1 VLHSQPTEEPLV
13 TLATIPLIRRLNLR
27 LANRLAPIAS
37 IAFMALALSSSVGCS
52 KIRQKIEQKAAEQ
65 AVEKGTGGAVSIDN
79 DGKGMTIH
87 DNKGG
92 GTVTIG
98 ENKIPEDW
106 PSTIPIYPKGKV
118 VQSYSGKQNGQT
130 SFMVALE
137 TGDSANDVFTFYKTK
152 FKGLTQS
159 SEMTTGDMR
168 MLVVQDPA
176 TKRDI
181 SVVVTKG
188 NNAATMIQI
197 TTSQKG

>member
-1 VLHSQPTEEPLV
+1 LV
-13 TLATIPLIRRLNLR
+13 
-27 LANRLAPIAS
+27 
-37 IAFMALALSSSVGCS
+37 ALALTSSVGCRRMRE
-52 KIRQKIEQKAAEQ
+52 KLEKKAAEE
-65 AVEKGTGGAVSIDN
+65 AIERGSGGQVSIDN

-98 ENKIPEDW
+98 ENKVPEDW
-106 PSTIPIYPKGKV
+106 PSIVPIYPKGKV

-137 TGDSANDVFTFYKTK
+137 TDDSANDVFTFYKSK
-152 FKGLTQS
+152 LKGFTQN

-181 SVVVTKG
+181 SVVVTKSG
-188 NNAATMIQI
+188 DKATMIQI
-197 TTSQKG
+197 TTSQKT